1 MHVDEALK
9 KFAECGDAS
18 ERKTVIIETEIAPVA
33 PPARTVQAAMRKKAD
48 ARGSRDTDNFQA
60 VARQLSALRVTVTSL
75 EEVGSMVTKLTPE
88 QLRQVMS
95 WSGVAAIRAS
105 QTHRKI
111 RGSES

>member
-1 MHVDEALK
+1 MHVDEALR

-18 ERKTVIIETEIAPVA
+18 ERKTVIIETKVAPVA
-33 PPARTVQAAMRKKAD
+33 PPARTVREAMSKKVD
-48 ARGSRDTDNFQA
+48 ARGSRETDNFRA

-88 QLRQVMS
+88 QLRQVMN

-105 QTHRKI
+105 QTHRKV
-111 RGSES
+111 RGSAS

>member
-18 ERKTVIIETEIAPVA
+18 ERKTVIIETKVAPVA
-33 PPARTVQAAMRKKAD
+33 PPARTVQEAMRKKGD
-48 ARGSRDTDNFQA
+48 ARGSREADHFQA

-75 EEVGSMVTKLTPE
+75 EEVGSLVAKLTPE
-88 QLRQVMS
+88 QLRQVMN

-105 QTHRKI
+105 QTRRKV